1 MNQIPSASQILLR
14 PLTLIISC
22 TIFVILILVMGL
34 MDLNR
39 LDRSLVNFME
49 VRGLDVA
56 EKIERESQV
65 GFNSIMQML
74 RGESAGETLFP
85 VTDETFL
92 TQESLIKALVSVIRA
107 IDGRWP
113 SQTISP
119 EEAKGVID
127 KEGLWL
133 LAIVDDNGRVLFQSR
148 PVSRQVLLRAE
159 PAIRKKKDLVIDLFG
174 RSERAARGGVVALRR
189 SGGNGTVIIALDDDA
204 LRWWGMRIAMQR
216 AVDEAGQTPGV
227 VFVTVLDGWGA
238 ILGARGEQPA
248 SQEMTALE
256 KELLAGTVAVTNQN
270 VRLGE
275 RERLMVMAPLTLE
288 GRPAGIVRV
297 GFERDRM
304 DQILERNRHFLFLSM
319 GFIVLAGLFSLW
331 FVFQNQ
337 KRHLARIEEMRKR
350 LEQSE
355 RLSSLGQLAA
365 GVAHEIRNPLNAISM
380 ASQRLQ
386 REYLPCEEDK
396 SQEFGRLTGVIRDE
410 IRRLNAIIEDFLTF
424 SRSRRL
430 ALQEFSLTEVVQKLV
445 RLMGEEAS
453 VRGIALSV
461 KLEQDPLMVPMDVDK
476 LQQALINLIK
486 NAMESITGA
495 GAIDIV
501 VEQQAGERAVTA
513 FPTRGRALP
522 RKRSRRS
529 STRTIPREEK
539 GLGLGLPIAHE
550 IIRGHSGTI
559 RVPERG
565 RPGTTF
571 EITLPIKPAQRE
583 GAARETGKGQRN
595 A

>member
-14 PLTLIISC
+14 PITLIISC

-56 EKIERESQV
+56 EKIERESLV
-65 GFNSIMQML
+65 SYTSIMQML
-74 RGESAGETLFP
+74 RGEAAGETLIP
-85 VTDETFL
+85 LTDETFL
-92 TQESLIKALVSVIRA
+92 TQESLIKALLGVIRG
-107 IDGRWP
+107 IDSRWA
-113 SQTISP
+113 SSIITP
-119 EEAKGVID
+119 EEAKGVMD

-133 LAIVDDNGRVLFQSR
+133 LAVLDEGGRVLFQSR
-148 PVSRQVLLRAE
+148 PLPRQVLARAK
-159 PAIRKKKDLVIDLFG
+159 PVIQKNKDLVIDLFG
-174 RSERAARGGVVALRR
+174 GPERAARSGVVALRR
-189 SGGNGTVIIALDDDA
+189 SGGGGTIIVALDDDA

-238 ILGARGEQPA
+238 VLGARGEQPA
-248 SQEMTALE
+248 LQEMTAQE
-256 KELLAGTVAVTNQN
+256 KELLAGSVAVAARG
-270 VRLGE
+270 VKLGE
-275 RERLMVMAPLTLE
+275 KELLMVMAPLSLE
-288 GRPAGIVRV
+288 GRPAGVVRV

-386 REYLPCEEDK
+386 REYMPCEQDK
-396 SQEFGRLTGVIRDE
+396 GADFGRLTGVIRDE
-410 IRRLNAIIEDFLTF
+410 IRRLNVIIEDFLTF

-430 ALQEFSLTEVVQKLV
+430 ELREFSLTEVIQKLA
-445 RLMGEEAS
+445 RLMGEEAR
-453 VRGIALSV
+453 VRGIALTV
-461 KLEQDPLMVPMDVDK
+461 RPEQDSLMVPMDVDK
-476 LQQALINLIK
+476 LQQALINIVK
-486 NAMESITGA
+486 NAMESIDGTGSIGIA
-495 GAIDIV
+495 MEKQPGD
-501 VEQQAGERAVTA
+501 RAVVRITDTGSGLA
-513 FPTRGRALP
+513 PGEVEKIFDPDYTT
-522 RKRSRRS
+522 K
-529 STRTIPREEK
+529 EK
-539 GLGLGLPIAHE
+539 GLGLGLPIAYE
-550 IIRGHSGTI
+550 IIRGHGGTI
-559 RVPERG
+559 RVQSSPG
-565 RPGTTF
+565 QGTTF
-571 EITLPIKPAQRE
+571 EIELPTKPASS
-583 GAARETGKGQRN
+583 GTAAR
-595 A
+595 

>member
-1 MNQIPSASQILLR
+1 MNQIPAASQILLR
-14 PLTLIISC
+14 PVTLIVSC
-22 TIFVILILVMGL
+22 LIFVILILVMGL
-34 MDLNR
+34 IDLNR

-56 EKIERESQV
+56 EKIEREAQ
-65 GFNSIMQML
+65 GNFHSIMQML
-74 RGESAGETLFP
+74 RGESAGETLILL
-85 VTDETFL
+85 TDETFL
-92 TQESLIKALVSVIRA
+92 TQESLIKALVNVIRT
-107 IDGRWP
+107 IDNRWP
-113 SQTISP
+113 SQTITP
-119 EEAKGVID
+119 EEAKGVIE

-133 LAIVDDNGRVLFQSR
+133 LAIVDDGGRVLFQSR
-148 PVSRQVLLRAE
+148 PVPRQVLMRAE

-174 RSERAARGGVVALRR
+174 RPERAAHSGVVALRR
-189 SGGNGTVIIALDDDA
+189 SGGHGTVIIALDDDA

-227 VFVTVLDGWGA
+227 VFITVLDGWGA
-238 ILGARGEQPA
+238 ILGTRGDQPA
-248 SQEMTALE
+248 SHDLTGQE
-256 KELLAGTVAVTNQN
+256 KSLLAGTMAIANDNIKV
-270 VRLGE
+270 GE
-275 RERLMVMAPLTLE
+275 REYLMVMAPLTLE

-304 DQILERNRHFLFLSM
+304 DQILERNRHFLFISM

-337 KRHLARIEEMRKR
+337 KRHLARIAEMRKR

-386 REYLPCEEDK
+386 REYLPCEEEK
-396 SQEFGRLTGVIRDE
+396 TQEFGRLTGVIRDE
-410 IRRLNAIIEDFLTF
+410 IRRLNVIIEDFLTF

-430 ALQEFSLTEVVQKLV
+430 ALREFSLTEVVQKLA
-445 RLMGEEAS
+445 RLMGEEAR

-461 KLEQDPLMVPMDVDK
+461 KPEQDPLMVPMDVDK
-476 LQQALINLIK
+476 LQQALINIIK
-486 NAMESITGA
+486 NAMESIVGA
-495 GAIDIV
+495 GSIDIV
-501 VEQQAGERAVTA
+501 VERQAGERAVIRISDTGSGLA
-513 FPTRGRALP
+513 PEEVEKIFDPDYTT
-522 RKRSRRS
+522 K
-529 STRTIPREEK
+529 EK

-550 IIRGHSGTI
+550 IIRGHGGTI
-559 RVPERG
+559 RVRSNVG
-565 RPGTTF
+565 RGTTF
-571 EITLPIKPAQRE
+571 EIVLPIKPVPGNQPA
-583 GAARETGKGQRN
+583 ETGKRTGK

>member
-14 PLTLIISC
+14 PITLIISC

-56 EKIERESQV
+56 EKVERESQIS
-65 GFNSIMQML
+65 FSSIMRML
-74 RGESAGETLFP
+74 QGESAGETLIP
-85 VTDETFL
+85 LTDETFL
-92 TQESLIKALVSVIRA
+92 TQESLIRALVNVIRA

-113 SQTISP
+113 SQTITP
-119 EEAKGVID
+119 EEANGVIE

-133 LAIVDDNGRVLFQSR
+133 LAFVDDAGRVLFQSR
-148 PVSRQVLLRAE
+148 PVPRHVISRAAPAVL
-159 PAIRKKKDLVIDLFG
+159 KKKDLVIDLFG
-174 RSERAARGGVVALRR
+174 RSDRAARGGVVALRR
-189 SGGNGTVIIALDDDA
+189 SGGHGTVIIALDDDA

-216 AVDEAGQTPGV
+216 SVDEAGQTPGV

-256 KELLAGTVAVTNQN
+256 KELLAGTVAVANQN
-270 VRLGE
+270 VSLGA
-275 RERLMVMAPLTLE
+275 RELLMVMAPLTLE

-304 DQILERNRHFLFLSM
+304 DQALERNRHFLFLSM

-337 KRHLARIEEMRKR
+337 KRHLSRIEEMRKR

-396 SQEFGRLTGVIRDE
+396 SREFGHLTGVIRDE
-410 IRRLNAIIEDFLTF
+410 IRRLNVIIEDFLTF

-430 ALQEFSLTEVVQKLV
+430 ELREFSLTEVIEKLV
-445 RLMGEEAS
+445 RLLGEEARA
-453 VRGIALSV
+453 RGIALSL
-461 KLEQDPLMVPMDVDK
+461 KPEQSPLMVPMDVDK
-476 LQQALINLIK
+476 LQQALINIIK
-486 NAMESITGA
+486 NAMESIA
-495 GAIDIV
+495 GEGTIDIV
-501 VEQQAGERAVTA
+501 VERQAGERAVIRISDSGSGLTPEEVEKI
-513 FPTRGRALP
+513 FNPDYTT
-522 RKRSRRS
+522 K
-529 STRTIPREEK
+529 EK
-539 GLGLGLPIAHE
+539 GLGLGLTIAHE
-550 IIRGHSGTI
+550 IVRGHGGTI
-559 RVPERG
+559 RVQSNVG
-565 RPGTTF
+565 RGTTF
-571 EITLPIKPAQRE
+571 EIVLPINPLPGSQPA
-583 GAARETGKGQRN
+583 ETGKRTGK

>member
-14 PLTLIISC
+14 PITLIISC

-56 EKIERESQV
+56 EKIERESLV
-65 GFNSIMQML
+65 SYTSIMQML
-74 RGESAGETLFP
+74 RGEAAGETLIP
-85 VTDETFL
+85 LTDETFL
-92 TQESLIKALVSVIRA
+92 TQESLIKALLGVIRA
-107 IDGRWP
+107 IDSRWA
-113 SQTISP
+113 SSIITP
-119 EEAKGVID
+119 EEAKGVMD

-133 LAIVDDNGRVLFQSR
+133 LAVLDEGGRVLFQSR
-148 PVSRQVLLRAE
+148 PLPRQVLARAK
-159 PAIRKKKDLVIDLFG
+159 PVIQKNKDLVIDLFG
-174 RSERAARGGVVALRR
+174 GPERAARSGVVALRR
-189 SGGNGTVIIALDDDA
+189 SGGGGTIIVALDDDA

-238 ILGARGEQPA
+238 VLGARGEQPA
-248 SQEMTALE
+248 SQEMTTQE
-256 KELLAGTVAVTNQN
+256 KELLSGAVAVTARG
-270 VRLGE
+270 VKLGE
-275 RERLMVMAPLTLE
+275 KELLMVMAPLSLE
-288 GRPAGIVRV
+288 GRPAGVVRV

-386 REYLPCEEDK
+386 REYMPCEQDK
-396 SQEFGRLTGVIRDE
+396 GADFGRLTGVIRDE
-410 IRRLNAIIEDFLTF
+410 IRRLNVIIEDFLTF

-430 ALQEFSLTEVVQKLV
+430 ELREFSLTEVIQKLA
-445 RLMGEEAS
+445 RLMGEEAR
-453 VRGIALSV
+453 VRGIALTV
-461 KLEQDPLMVPMDVDK
+461 RPEQDSLMVPMDVDK
-476 LQQALINLIK
+476 LQQALINIVK
-486 NAMESITGA
+486 NAMESIDGTGSIGIA
-495 GAIDIV
+495 MEKQPGD
-501 VEQQAGERAVTA
+501 RAVVRITDTGSGLA
-513 FPTRGRALP
+513 PGEVEKIFDPDYTT
-522 RKRSRRS
+522 K
-529 STRTIPREEK
+529 EK
-539 GLGLGLPIAHE
+539 GLGLGLPIAYE
-550 IIRGHSGTI
+550 IIRGHGGTI
-559 RVPERG
+559 RVQSSPG
-565 RPGTTF
+565 QGTTF
-571 EITLPIKPAQRE
+571 EIELPTKPAPS
-583 GAARETGKGQRN
+583 GTAAR
-595 A
+595 

>member
-1 MNQIPSASQILLR
+1 MNQTPSASQILLR

-22 TIFVILILVMGL
+22 LIFVILILVMGL

-56 EKIERESQV
+56 DKVEREAQV
-65 GFNSIMQML
+65 SFSSIMQML
-74 RGESAGETLFP
+74 RGEPAGESIIPL
-85 VTDETFL
+85 TDETFQ
-92 TQESLIKALVSVIRA
+92 TQESLIKALVNVIRA

-113 SQTISP
+113 SQTITA
-119 EEAKGVID
+119 EEAKGVIER
-127 KEGLWL
+127 EGLWL
-133 LAIVDDNGRVLFQSR
+133 LAFADDAGRVLFQSR
-148 PVSRQVLLRAE
+148 PVPRQVLSRAA
-159 PAIRKKKDLVIDLFG
+159 PAIRKSKDLVIDLFG
-174 RSERAARGGVVALRR
+174 RSDRSARGGVVALRR

-248 SQEMTALE
+248 SQEMTAQE
-256 KELLAGTVAVTNQN
+256 KELLAGTIAVANQS

-275 RERLMVMAPLTLE
+275 REHLMVMAPLTLE

-304 DQILERNRHFLFLSM
+304 DQALERNRHFLFLSM

-337 KRHLARIEEMRKR
+337 KRHLSRIEEMRKR

-386 REYLPCEEDK
+386 REYIPCEDDK
-396 SQEFGRLTGVIRDE
+396 SQEFGHLTGVIRDE
-410 IRRLNAIIEDFLTF
+410 IRRLNVIIEDFLTF

-430 ALQEFSLTEVVQKLV
+430 ELREFSLTEVIEKLV
-445 RLMGEEAS
+445 RLLGEEARA
-453 VRGIALSV
+453 RGIALSL
-461 KLEQDPLMVPMDVDK
+461 KREQAPLMVPMDVDK
-476 LQQALINLIK
+476 LQQALINIIK
-486 NAMESITGA
+486 NAMESIAGEGA
-495 GAIDIV
+495 VDIV
-501 VEQQAGERAVTA
+501 VERQAGERASVRISDTGSGLTPEEVEKI
-513 FPTRGRALP
+513 FNPDYTT
-522 RKRSRRS
+522 K
-529 STRTIPREEK
+529 EK
-539 GLGLGLPIAHE
+539 GLGLGLTIAHE
-550 IIRGHSGTI
+550 IIRGHGGTI
-559 RVPERG
+559 RVQSSSG
-565 RPGTTF
+565 RGTTF
-571 EITLPIKPAQRE
+571 EITLPIGPAPGSQP
-583 GAARETGKGQRN
+583 AETGKRIGR

>member
-14 PLTLIISC
+14 PITLIVSC
-22 TIFVILILVMGL
+22 TIFVFLILVMGL

-39 LDRSLVNFME
+39 LDRSLVDFME

-65 GFNSIMQML
+65 SYSSIMQML
-74 RGESAGETLFP
+74 RGDSAGETLIP
-85 VTDETFL
+85 LADETFL
-92 TQESLIKALVSVIRA
+92 TQESLIKALVGVIHA
-107 IDGRWP
+107 IDERWP
-113 SQTISP
+113 SGVMTP
-119 EEAKGVID
+119 EEAKGVIE

-133 LAIVDDNGRVLFQSR
+133 LAIVDDGGRIVFQSR
-148 PVSRQVLLRAE
+148 PVPRQVLVLAE
-159 PAIRKKKDLVIDLFG
+159 PAVRKKKDLVIDLFG
-174 RSERAARGGVVALRR
+174 RAADRSVRSGVVALRR
-189 SGGNGTVIIALDDDA
+189 GGGQGTVIIGLDEDA

-227 VFVTVLDGWGA
+227 VFVTVFDGWGSV
-238 ILGARGEQPA
+238 LGARGEQPP
-248 SQEMTALE
+248 SREMSTRE
-256 KELLAGTVAVTNQN
+256 KELLAGVIAVTNLT

-275 RERLMVMAPLTLE
+275 RDYLMVMAPLTLE

-386 REYLPCEEDK
+386 REYLPCEQDK
-396 SQEFGRLTGVIRDE
+396 GQEFGHLTGVIRDE
-410 IRRLNAIIEDFLTF
+410 IRRLNVIIEDFLTF

-430 ALQEFSLTEVVQKLV
+430 ELREFSLTEIIEKLV
-445 RLMGEEAS
+445 RLMGEEARS
-453 VRGIALSV
+453 RGIDLSL
-461 KLEQDPLMVPMDVDK
+461 KAEPSPLMVPMDVDK
-476 LQQALINLIK
+476 LQQALINILK
-486 NAMESITGA
+486 NAMESISGTGSV
-495 GAIDIV
+495 DIL
-501 VEQQAGERAVTA
+501 VERQAGD
-513 FPTRGRALP
+513 RALVRIADTGSGLAP
-522 RKRSRRS
+522 EEIEKIFNPDY
-529 STRTIPREEK
+529 TTKEK

-550 IIRGHSGTI
+550 IVRGHGGTI
-559 RVPERG
+559 RVQSSPG
-565 RPGTTF
+565 QGTTF
-571 EITLPIKPAQRE
+571 EIVLPAKPLPA
-583 GAARETGKGQRN
+583 GSAAR
-595 A
+595 

>member
-14 PLTLIISC
+14 PITLIISC

-39 LDRSLVNFME
+39 LDQSLVNFME

-56 EKIERESQV
+56 EKIERESLV
-65 GFNSIMQML
+65 SYTGIMQML
-74 RGESAGETLFP
+74 RGEAAGETLIP
-85 VTDETFL
+85 LTDETFL
-92 TQESLIKALVSVIRA
+92 TQESLIKALLNVIRTV
-107 IDGRWP
+107 DSRWP
-113 SQTISP
+113 SSNINP
-119 EEAKGVID
+119 KDAKGVVE

-133 LAIVDDNGRVLFQSR
+133 LAVVDDGGRVLYQSR
-148 PVSRQVLLRAE
+148 PLPRPILSRAE

-174 RSERAARGGVVALRR
+174 RSERAGRSGVVALRR
-189 SGGNGTVIIALDDDA
+189 SSGNGTIIIALDDDA
-204 LRWWGMRIAMQR
+204 LQWWGMRIAMQK
-216 AVDEAGQTPGV
+216 AVDEAAQTPGV

-238 ILGARGEQPA
+238 VLGARGEQPA
-248 SQEMTALE
+248 SQDMTAPE
-256 KELLAGTVAVTNQN
+256 KGLLAGTVSVAARG

-275 RERLMVMAPLTLE
+275 KEHLMVMAPLSLE
-288 GRPAGIVRV
+288 GRPAGVVRV

-396 SQEFGRLTGVIRDE
+396 GQEFSRLTGVVRDE
-410 IRRLNAIIEDFLTF
+410 IRRLNVIIEDFLTF

-430 ALQEFSLTEVVQKLV
+430 ELRQFSLTEVIQKLA
-445 RLMGEEAS
+445 RLMGEEARA
-453 VRGIALSV
+453 RGVALTV
-461 KLEQDPLMVPMDVDK
+461 KSAPDALMVPMDVDK
-476 LQQALINLIK
+476 LQQALINIVK
-486 NAMESITGA
+486 NALESIDGTGSIDIVLEKQPGDRAVVRISDTGA
-495 GAIDIV
+495 GLAP
-501 VEQQAGERAVTA
+501 GEIEKIFDPDYT
-513 FPTRGRALP
+513 T
-522 RKRSRRS
+522 K
-529 STRTIPREEK
+529 EK
-539 GLGLGLPIAHE
+539 GLGLGLPIAYE
-550 IIRGHSGTI
+550 IIRGHGGTI
-559 RVPERG
+559 DVQSSQG
-565 RPGTTF
+565 RGTTF
-571 EITLPIKPAQRE
+571 EISLPTQPAP
-583 GAARETGKGQRN
+583 AAAPR
-595 A
+595 

>member
-14 PLTLIISC
+14 PITLIISC

-56 EKIERESQV
+56 EKIERESLV
-65 GFNSIMQML
+65 SYTSIMQML
-74 RGESAGETLFP
+74 RGEAAGETLIP
-85 VTDETFL
+85 LTDETFL
-92 TQESLIKALVSVIRA
+92 TQESLIKALLGVIRT
-107 IDGRWP
+107 IDSRWA
-113 SQTISP
+113 SSIITP
-119 EEAKGVID
+119 EEAKGVMD

-133 LAIVDDNGRVLFQSR
+133 LAVLDDGGRVLFQSR
-148 PVSRQVLLRAE
+148 PLPRQVLARAK
-159 PAIRKKKDLVIDLFG
+159 PVIQKDKDLVIDLFG
-174 RSERAARGGVVALRR
+174 GSERGGRSGVVVLRR
-189 SGGNGTVIIALDDDA
+189 SGGNGTIIVALDDDA
-204 LRWWGMRIAMQR
+204 LRWWGMRIAMQK

-238 ILGARGEQPA
+238 VLGARGEQPA
-248 SQEMTALE
+248 SQEMTAQE
-256 KELLAGTVAVTNQN
+256 KELLAGTVAVAARS
-270 VRLGE
+270 VKLGE
-275 RERLMVMAPLTLE
+275 KELLMVMAPLSLE
-288 GRPAGIVRV
+288 GRPAGVVRV

-386 REYLPCEEDK
+386 REYMPCEQDK
-396 SQEFGRLTGVIRDE
+396 GADFGRLTGVIRDE
-410 IRRLNAIIEDFLTF
+410 IRRLNVIIEDFLTF

-430 ALQEFSLTEVVQKLV
+430 ELREFSLTEVIQKLA
-445 RLMGEEAS
+445 RLMGEEAR
-453 VRGIALSV
+453 VRGIALTV
-461 KLEQDPLMVPMDVDK
+461 RPEQDSLMVPMDVDK
-476 LQQALINLIK
+476 LQQALINIVK
-486 NAMESITGA
+486 NAMESIDGTGSI
-495 GAIDIV
+495 GIV
-501 VEQQAGERAVTA
+501 MEKQPGDRAVVRIVDTGSGLA
-513 FPTRGRALP
+513 PGEVEKIFDPDYTT
-522 RKRSRRS
+522 K
-529 STRTIPREEK
+529 EK
-539 GLGLGLPIAHE
+539 GLGLGLPIAYE
-550 IIRGHSGTI
+550 IIRGHGGTI
-559 RVPERG
+559 RVQSSPG
-565 RPGTTF
+565 QGTTF
-571 EITLPIKPAQRE
+571 EIELPTKPAST
-583 GAARETGKGQRN
+583 GSAAR
-595 A
+595 

>member
-14 PLTLIISC
+14 PITLIISC

-56 EKIERESQV
+56 EKIERESLV
-65 GFNSIMQML
+65 SYTSIMQML
-74 RGESAGETLFP
+74 RGEAAGETLIP
-85 VTDETFL
+85 LTDETFL
-92 TQESLIKALVSVIRA
+92 TQESLIKALLGVIRT
-107 IDGRWP
+107 IDSRWA
-113 SQTISP
+113 SSIITP
-119 EEAKGVID
+119 EEAKGVMD

-133 LAIVDDNGRVLFQSR
+133 LAVLDDGGRVLFQSR
-148 PVSRQVLLRAE
+148 PLPRQVLARAK
-159 PAIRKKKDLVIDLFG
+159 PVIQKDKDLVIDLFG
-174 RSERAARGGVVALRR
+174 GSERGGRSGVVVLRR
-189 SGGNGTVIIALDDDA
+189 SGGNGTIIVALDDDA
-204 LRWWGMRIAMQR
+204 LRWWGMRIAMQK

-238 ILGARGEQPA
+238 VLGARGEQPA
-248 SQEMTALE
+248 SQEMTAQE
-256 KELLAGTVAVTNQN
+256 KELLAGTVAVAARS
-270 VRLGE
+270 VKLGE
-275 RERLMVMAPLTLE
+275 KELLMVMAPLSLE
-288 GRPAGIVRV
+288 GRPAGVVRV

-386 REYLPCEEDK
+386 REYMPCEQDK
-396 SQEFGRLTGVIRDE
+396 GADFGRLTGVIRDE
-410 IRRLNAIIEDFLTF
+410 IRRLNVIIEDFLTF

-430 ALQEFSLTEVVQKLV
+430 ELREFSLTEVIQKLA
-445 RLMGEEAS
+445 RLMGEEAR
-453 VRGIALSV
+453 VRGIALTV
-461 KLEQDPLMVPMDVDK
+461 RPEQDSLMVPMDVDK
-476 LQQALINLIK
+476 LQQALINIVK
-486 NAMESITGA
+486 NAMESIDGTGSI
-495 GAIDIV
+495 GIV
-501 VEQQAGERAVTA
+501 MEKQPGDRAVVRIADTGSGLA
-513 FPTRGRALP
+513 PGEVEKIFDPDYTT
-522 RKRSRRS
+522 K
-529 STRTIPREEK
+529 EK
-539 GLGLGLPIAHE
+539 GLGLGLPIAYE
-550 IIRGHSGTI
+550 IIRGHGGTI
-559 RVPERG
+559 RVQSSPG
-565 RPGTTF
+565 QGTTF
-571 EITLPIKPAQRE
+571 EIELPTKPAST
-583 GAARETGKGQRN
+583 GTAAR
-595 A
+595 

>member
-14 PLTLIISC
+14 PITLIISC

-56 EKIERESQV
+56 EKIERESLV
-65 GFNSIMQML
+65 SYTSIMQML
-74 RGESAGETLFP
+74 RGEAAGETLIP
-85 VTDETFL
+85 LTDETFL
-92 TQESLIKALVSVIRA
+92 TQESLIKALLGVIRT
-107 IDGRWP
+107 IDSRWA
-113 SQTISP
+113 SSIITP
-119 EEAKGVID
+119 EEAKGVMD

-133 LAIVDDNGRVLFQSR
+133 LAVLDDGGRVLFQSR
-148 PVSRQVLLRAE
+148 PLPRQVLARAK
-159 PAIRKKKDLVIDLFG
+159 PVIQKNKDLVIDLFG
-174 RSERAARGGVVALRR
+174 GPERGGRSGVVALRR
-189 SGGNGTVIIALDDDA
+189 SGGNGTIIVALDDDA
-204 LRWWGMRIAMQR
+204 LRWWGMRIAMQK

-238 ILGARGEQPA
+238 VLGARGEQPA
-248 SQEMTALE
+248 SQEMTAPE
-256 KELLAGTVAVTNQN
+256 KELLSGAVAVAA
-270 VRLGE
+270 RGIKLGE
-275 RERLMVMAPLTLE
+275 KEHLMVMAPLSLE

-386 REYLPCEEDK
+386 REYMPCEQDK
-396 SQEFGRLTGVIRDE
+396 GAEFGRLTGVIRDE
-410 IRRLNAIIEDFLTF
+410 IRRLNVIIEDFLTF

-430 ALQEFSLTEVVQKLV
+430 ELREFSLTEVIQKLA
-445 RLMGEEAS
+445 RLMGEEAR
-453 VRGIALSV
+453 VRGITLTVRPEPDA
-461 KLEQDPLMVPMDVDK
+461 LMVPMDVDK
-476 LQQALINLIK
+476 LQQALINIVK
-486 NAMESITGA
+486 NAMESIDGTGS
-495 GAIDIV
+495 IDIAM
-501 VEQQAGERAVTA
+501 EKQPGERAVVRITDTGSGLA
-513 FPTRGRALP
+513 PGEVEKIFDPDYTT
-522 RKRSRRS
+522 K
-529 STRTIPREEK
+529 EK
-539 GLGLGLPIAHE
+539 GLGLGLPIAYE
-550 IIRGHSGTI
+550 IVRGHGGTI
-559 RVPERG
+559 RVQSSAG
-565 RPGTTF
+565 QGTTF
-571 EITLPIKPAQRE
+571 EIELPTKPASAGTATR
-583 GAARETGKGQRN
+583 
-595 A
+595 

>member
-14 PLTLIISC
+14 PITLIISC

-56 EKIERESQV
+56 EKIERESLV
-65 GFNSIMQML
+65 SYTSIMQML
-74 RGESAGETLFP
+74 RGEAAGETLIP
-85 VTDETFL
+85 LTDETFL
-92 TQESLIKALVSVIRA
+92 TQESLIKALLSVIRT
-107 IDGRWP
+107 IDSRWA
-113 SQTISP
+113 SSSVSP
-119 EEAKGVID
+119 EEAKGVIER
-127 KEGLWL
+127 EGLWL
-133 LAIVDDNGRVLFQSR
+133 LAVLDDGGRVLFQSR
-148 PVSRQVLLRAE
+148 PLPRQVLARAK
-159 PAIRKKKDLVIDLFG
+159 PVIQKNKDLVIDLFG
-174 RSERAARGGVVALRR
+174 GPERGGRSGVVALRR
-189 SGGNGTVIIALDDDA
+189 SGGNGTIIVALDDDA
-204 LRWWGMRIAMQR
+204 LRWWGMWIAMQK

-238 ILGARGEQPA
+238 VLGARGEQPA
-248 SQEMTALE
+248 SQEMTAQE
-256 KELLAGTVAVTNQN
+256 KELLSGAVAVTA
-270 VRLGE
+270 RGIKLGE
-275 RERLMVMAPLTLE
+275 KEHLMVMAPLSLE

-386 REYLPCEEDK
+386 REYMPCEQDK
-396 SQEFGRLTGVIRDE
+396 GAEFGRLTGVIRDE
-410 IRRLNAIIEDFLTF
+410 IRRLNIIIEDFLTF

-430 ALQEFSLTEVVQKLV
+430 ELREFSLTEVIQKLA
-445 RLMGEEAS
+445 RLMGEEAR
-453 VRGIALSV
+453 VRGIALTV
-461 KLEQDPLMVPMDVDK
+461 RPEQDALMVPMDVDK
-476 LQQALINLIK
+476 LQQALINIVK
-486 NAMESITGA
+486 NAMESIDGTGS
-495 GAIDIV
+495 IDIAM
-501 VEQQAGERAVTA
+501 EKQPGDRAVVRITDTGSGLA
-513 FPTRGRALP
+513 PGEVEKIFDPDYTT
-522 RKRSRRS
+522 K
-529 STRTIPREEK
+529 EK
-539 GLGLGLPIAHE
+539 GLGLGLPIAYE
-550 IIRGHSGTI
+550 IVRGHGGTI
-559 RVPERG
+559 RVQSSQG
-565 RPGTTF
+565 QGTTF
-571 EITLPIKPAQRE
+571 EIELPAKPASAVP
-583 GAARETGKGQRN
+583 AAR
-595 A
+595 

>member
-74 RGESAGETLFP
+74 RGESAGETLIP
-85 VTDETFL
+85 LTDETFL

-107 IDGRWP
+107 IDGKWP
-113 SQTISP
+113 SQTITP
-119 EEAKGVID
+119 EESKGVID

-133 LAIVDDNGRVLFQSR
+133 LAIVDDAGRILFQSR
-148 PVSRQVLLRAE
+148 PVPRQVLVRAE

-174 RSERAARGGVVALRR
+174 RSERTARGGVVALRR
-189 SGGNGTVIIALDDDA
+189 SGGQGTVIIALDDDA

-256 KELLAGTVAVTNQN
+256 KELLAGAVAVTNQN

-275 RERLMVMAPLTLE
+275 REHLMVMAPLTLE

-331 FVFQNQ
+331 FVFQNH
-337 KRHLARIEEMRKR
+337 KRHLVRIEEMRKR

-396 SQEFGRLTGVIRDE
+396 SQEFGRLTVVIRDE

-430 ALQEFSLTEVVQKLV
+430 AFRECSLTEVVQKLA

-461 KLEQDPLMVPMDVDK
+461 KPEPDPLMIPMDVDK
-476 LQQALINLIK
+476 LQQALINIIK
-486 NAMESITGA
+486 NAMESIVGA
-495 GAIDIV
+495 GSIDIV
-501 VEQQAGERAVTA
+501 VEQQAGERAVIRISDTGSGLA
-513 FPTRGRALP
+513 PQEVGKIFDPDYTT
-522 RKRSRRS
+522 K
-529 STRTIPREEK
+529 EK

-550 IIRGHSGTI
+550 IIRGHGGTI
-559 RVPERG
+559 RVQSGVG
-565 RPGTTF
+565 RGTTF
-571 EITLPIKPAQRE
+571 EITLPIKPVQRE
-583 GAARETGKGQRN
+583 GAAR
-595 A
+595 

>member
-14 PLTLIISC
+14 PITLIISC

-56 EKIERESQV
+56 EKIERESLV
-65 GFNSIMQML
+65 SYTSIMQML
-74 RGESAGETLFP
+74 RGEAAGETLIP
-85 VTDETFL
+85 LTDETFL
-92 TQESLIKALVSVIRA
+92 TQESLIKALLGVIRT
-107 IDGRWP
+107 IDSRWA
-113 SQTISP
+113 SSIITP
-119 EEAKGVID
+119 EEAKGVMD

-133 LAIVDDNGRVLFQSR
+133 LAVLDDGGRVLFQSR
-148 PVSRQVLLRAE
+148 PLPRQVLARAK
-159 PAIRKKKDLVIDLFG
+159 PVIQKDKDLVIDLFG
-174 RSERAARGGVVALRR
+174 GSERGGRSGVVVLRR
-189 SGGNGTVIIALDDDA
+189 SGGNGTIIVALDDDA
-204 LRWWGMRIAMQR
+204 LRWWGMRIAMQK

-238 ILGARGEQPA
+238 VLGARGEQPA
-248 SQEMTALE
+248 SQEMTAQE
-256 KELLAGTVAVTNQN
+256 KELLAGTVAVAARS
-270 VRLGE
+270 VKLGE
-275 RERLMVMAPLTLE
+275 KELLMVMAPLSLE
-288 GRPAGIVRV
+288 GRPAGVVRV

-386 REYLPCEEDK
+386 REYMPCEQDK
-396 SQEFGRLTGVIRDE
+396 GADFGRLTGVIRDE
-410 IRRLNAIIEDFLTF
+410 IRRLNVIIEDFLTF

-430 ALQEFSLTEVVQKLV
+430 ELREFSLTEVIQKLA
-445 RLMGEEAS
+445 RLMGEEAR
-453 VRGIALSV
+453 VRGIALTV
-461 KLEQDPLMVPMDVDK
+461 RPEQDSLMVPMDVDK
-476 LQQALINLIK
+476 LQQALINIVK
-486 NAMESITGA
+486 NAMESIDGTGSI
-495 GAIDIV
+495 GIV
-501 VEQQAGERAVTA
+501 MEKQPGDRAVVRIVDTGSGLA
-513 FPTRGRALP
+513 PGEVEKIFDPDYTT
-522 RKRSRRS
+522 K
-529 STRTIPREEK
+529 EK
-539 GLGLGLPIAHE
+539 GLGLGLPIAYE
-550 IIRGHSGTI
+550 IIRGHGGTI
-559 RVPERG
+559 RVQSSPG
-565 RPGTTF
+565 QGTTF
-571 EITLPIKPAQRE
+571 EIELPTKPAST
-583 GAARETGKGQRN
+583 GTAAR
-595 A
+595 